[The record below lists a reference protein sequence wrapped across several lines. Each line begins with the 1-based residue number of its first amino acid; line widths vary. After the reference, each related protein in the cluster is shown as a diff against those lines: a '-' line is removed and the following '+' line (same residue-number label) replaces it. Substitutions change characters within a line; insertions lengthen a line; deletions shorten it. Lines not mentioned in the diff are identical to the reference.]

1 VDAKFKQVQEELN
14 ILVKWS
20 CKRSRPFASHQLVKP
35 YGKERKIRM
44 GVVSWI
50 VVGLIAGWLAG
61 MVMKGGGFGLI
72 GDIIVGVVGGLLGG
86 WIATSFLHMGGM
98 TGINLGSILIAFAG
112 AVVLLLVLRL
122 VRGGRR

>member
-1 VDAKFKQVQEELN
+1 MG
-14 ILVKWS
+14 IL
-20 CKRSRPFASHQLVKP
+20 
-35 YGKERKIRM
+35 
-44 GVVSWI
+44 SWI

-86 WIATSFLHMGGM
+86 WIATTFQHIGGL

-112 AVVLLLVLRL
+112 AVILLLVILL
-122 VRGGRR
+122 IRRR